1 MAINRR
7 KASSSEVASQKKI
20 SGHIQETDYAQ
31 LISAD
36 TLSGTQKGDVRDQ
49 KGRLHSVKSGKK
61 WQIFLYRPER
71 IKSCTY
77 LNVLLPC
84 LDVFPKNYST
94 YEKDRVRCIEYKEKY
109 VKDHGRSKAKLLKN
123 EDVIHELGPNSYVT
137 SKFELSTKT
146 SLVCSDL
153 KDKVFLRNF
162 LDESIFNSAE
172 VSYLVVKD
180 STYLNDNFF
189 KIFDRNDV
197 LDVLVEK
204 LTPEV
209 SKAGH
214 VPEDFNVEGQKT
226 LLCYKNK
233 NGKNKNI
240 VEIEVRN
247 DGPVHYRELR
257 FNMYSRDALLL
268 LLESDL
274 RKVFKQI
281 KQNVFAY
288 GAAVNF

>member
-71 IKSCTY
+71 IKSCKY

-123 EDVIHELGPNSYVT
+123 EDVIHELGPNSYVI

-153 KDKVFLRNF
+153 KDKVVLRNF

-274 RKVFKQI
+274 RKVFKRI